1 MRPWLKVDPSA
12 ELPAM
17 VDWRVTRWGEDPFSC
32 GAYSYMRVGSAPADV
47 HALAAP
53 EHGGRVHFAG
63 EACSVEAGPPI
74 IPLQLN
80 RQLLRGMT
88 SRGFTDNTAY

>member
-1 MRPWLKVDPSA
+1 
-12 ELPAM
+12 M

-63 EACSVEAGPPI
+63 EACSWEAGPSYRS
-74 IPLQLN
+74 LC
-80 RQLLRGMT
+80 T
-88 SRGFTDNTAY
+88 STASTFGG